1 MLNYRTIIYTKILRL
16 LPETID
22 WLNQQNNPSKTI
34 DLLVRNAQKS
44 NEPCFSE
51 ESSFEMAEVSAL
63 EEDLEISGEQV
74 KSLTQE
80 VEALKQE
87 LNLEIQKTKE
97 YCQELEYIQQEL
109 RNSCIYELRDQ
120 VGTAE
125 MSEDKIDA
133 IAQTILRNEKGK
145 NGELL
150 VKDKDWF
157 AVKDALKRFIA
168 ILLN

>member
-1 MLNYRTIIYTKILRL
+1 MLNYRTRIYTKILRL

-22 WLNQQNNPSKTI
+22 WLNQQDNPSKTI
-34 DLLVRNAQKS
+34 DLLVRNARKS
-44 NEPCFSE
+44 NEHCFSE
-51 ESSFEMAEVSAL
+51 ESSFEAEVSAV
-63 EEDLEISGEQV
+63 EEELEISREQV

-80 VEALKQE
+80 VEELKQE
-87 LNLEIQKTKE
+87 LNLEIQRTKE

-125 MSEDKIDA
+125 MSEDKLDA

-145 NGELL
+145 NGKLL